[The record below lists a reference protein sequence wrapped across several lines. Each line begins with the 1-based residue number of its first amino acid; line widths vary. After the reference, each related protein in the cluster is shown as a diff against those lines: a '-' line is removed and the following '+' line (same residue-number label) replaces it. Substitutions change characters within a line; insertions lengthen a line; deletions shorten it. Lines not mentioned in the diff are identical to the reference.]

1 MRWPFRGY
9 LPTVLL
15 LSASASA
22 LTSLEQIEQNAL
34 PCPAACQDRG
44 PGDWSLYPTA
54 DRLAVCP
61 EPLLL
66 GFGLNTEFNDGKANN
81 PIYACTLGN
90 ATTKINFLTEQDF
103 VDPDAMGNTNF
114 DPVRRRAVGA
124 NTTCGAG
131 PSEKLDTLIRLSAW
145 ESVAE
150 PIGNDSG
157 ADVVVATK
165 KLEEYLERTQSAC
178 GKTIMFAYFRG
189 ALVGLYSGS
198 QVDRRKTL
206 ESLASTLNHA
216 VKGGPNTRHAIEA
229 CDGRPASDVFGLV
242 ADPTGDFVAVQAAVK
257 SWNEGKCVAGTKDG
271 NPKDIHKVSAWGYTL
286 APKTEGSSPRS
297 LSRRDTCRTIEV
309 EHGDTCETLSKRCGI
324 STDLFESL
332 NQDRKALCNAM
343 PVGQPV
349 CCSSGPVPIMR
360 AKVLADGFCTSY
372 ETKMGDICDTIAARH
387 GISVDDLGKW
397 NTKTWA
403 WDGCGNLNPFVR
415 ICVSA
420 GNPPMPASVWN
431 AECGP
436 TRNNTEPPGEGE
448 ELSELNPCPLNT
460 DEFCLKSKSTTGN
473 PGTGQPGEGGCISNC
488 ERTLTNNNEAPQKF
502 RKIGYFEAWNYDR
515 LCLHMHVLDIDK
527 SYSHIHFSF
536 AEISQNLNVVIPENV
551 QEQFQAFI
559 KATDFPAKKI
569 LAFGGWAFSNEGTGT
584 GLFRKA
590 VSPDNRQAFANRVV
604 EFAVENNLDGVDFDW
619 EYPGATDIEGSEPG
633 QRDDGENYFQFLKLV
648 REKLP
653 KDKSL
658 SIATPASFWYLKSF
672 PIKKMAPLLDYVIFM
687 TYDLHGQWDVGSTW
701 ASPGCPAGNCLR
713 SHVNSTETM
722 DALIM
727 ITRAGVES
735 HKVVVGVSSYGR
747 SFKMSSST
755 CRGPQC
761 TYLGGRN
768 DSKAKKG
775 RCTDTAGYISDFEI
789 NEIIAKG
796 GAIKKWYDE
805 ATDSDYLVYEGDE
818 WVAYMSKVTKSRR
831 MRDYMKLNF
840 GGTTDWAIDLQDDH
854 DKRYTSG
861 RPVFLGPK
869 VWETPSA
876 TCEAPCV
883 LVFPPSKLPEATTI
897 KLDKYTTSLEYG
909 ATGKTTISGKETT
922 AFVTKTTTITVDV
935 PIFVTN
941 SMMYSNV
948 NVTQDQKPT
957 QLVVKP
963 SIKLPHIPVQVP
975 DGEGGTTTRTLTL
988 PPWPFAAQNTGEP
1001 SNHSKSS
1008 STPVASLTSSFN
1020 WDELETKRP
1029 EWIVTEETPDET
1041 ISGLPVYTQW
1051 PEFKIEP
1058 IKEEIKEPTPDDD
1071 GFKTPCELWFFQ
1083 LCFPGFKGLKWT
1095 IRPGILPPGPPP
1107 PGPEFLTR
1115 LPIPQITHPTT
1126 YPPWPPLTVG
1136 LDRKPTYAPKPQ
1148 CETDSASLCWKTTTL
1163 SPTVIGSV
1171 TSTVTIP
1178 ETDCKT
1184 IYGCSLTD
1192 WETELTKVKPCAR
1205 PTAAPNRH
1213 FINDDT
1219 SKELEKRRDPVPH
1232 TGCYPDAIVVAFDL
1246 HQPGTSLSSMLDADG
1261 IVYRVIM
1268 TRSADGNKDLYVYWW
1283 IPNLDHATRTK
1294 ILSKRYGN
1302 FEVINIPRPEPET
1315 LKLRRKSNEDLAD
1328 SASPPF
1334 ARRDDG
1340 EPEFWRRAKSW
1351 AASQVTLP
1359 EGKVWKDP
1367 SSVEYDRDQSS
1378 PYRISSRSELG
1389 TGQYVYVVGEEG
1401 INKEHGEFIGVDIE
1415 YLNVPIYHHVP
1426 DEGPLDFEH
1435 GSGVAAMAVG
1445 RTMGLS
1451 PKSTLVM
1458 ASIPWSNSES
1468 VMTLSAWAA
1477 ILKDIVDKKRLGN
1490 AVISC
1495 SQALGQNN
1503 HDRLASL
1510 LRKITS
1516 ALPARA
1522 IYYTLSEAPS
1532 RCEDPLTFRSYHLDQ
1547 LLMEIGKTQTVI
1559 VTSAGNMEDENDYND
1574 LIDTYPALFGG
1585 GLNPVGLPPIA
1596 DLMVRSFA
1604 VWNEKT
1610 QSQSDMSPQ
1619 KVVWNGHS
1627 GVKSCLMGES
1637 PPPPGCPDLP
1647 ADLSTLDDPPIGGPG
1662 GSSKRIKWEP
1672 GPDGPKCSGK
1682 SLARRLFRR
1691 AEATCG
1697 GQLCSG
1703 YYCQPNPP
1711 GPPPDFRDPKD
1722 PNRNGNDPQGGVK
1735 PPTTVTTTTSKP
1747 EPTGGSGSPGD
1758 NFGLRFM
1765 DKDCGEPVAADEYGK
1780 TERGCTSVA
1789 STSIYKVA
1797 GFTKNSYKACF
1808 YYNDNCEASSSSDYS
1823 MLSGGSGIPSS
1834 GGCVGFSTK
1843 AIKAYRVTSGEC
1855 SGDIEDAWSLSFS
1868 KDCSGSLGEMSGY
1881 GKTECSNNIP
1891 KGANSVTGKIPKK
1904 GNWKAC
1910 LYIYENCKTTEDPP
1924 GNEVFAHWNGD
1935 GCESF
1940 KSKKEFSSFILTNG
1954 TMCPFGE

>member
-1 MRWPFRGY
+1 MWS
-9 LPTVLL
+9 LQTSITCIKV
-15 LSASASA
+15 SA
-22 LTSLEQIEQNAL
+22 E
-34 PCPAACQDRG
+34 PAG

-66 GFGLNTEFNDGKANN
+66 GFGLNTEFNDEKADN

-90 ATTKINFLTEQDF
+90 ATTKTNFLTEQDF
-103 VDPDAMGNTNF
+103 VDPDAMGKTNF

-157 ADVVVATK
+157 ADVVVVTK
-165 KLEEYLERTQSAC
+165 KLEEYLERNQSAC

-189 ALVGLYSGS
+189 TLVGLYSGS

-206 ESLASTLNHA
+206 ESLTSALNYA
-216 VKGGPNTRHAIEA
+216 VNGGPNTRHAIEA

-242 ADPTGDFVAVQAAVK
+242 ADPTGDFAAVQAAVK
-257 SWNEGKCVAGTKDG
+257 SWNEGKCVAGTEDG
-271 NPKDIHKVSAWGYTL
+271 KTKDIHKVSAWGYTL

-297 LSRRDTCRTIEV
+297 LRRRDTCRTIEI

-324 STDLFESL
+324 STGLFESL
-332 NQDRKALCNAM
+332 NRDRKALCNAM

-349 CCSSGPVPIMR
+349 CCSSGAVPIMK

-397 NTKTWA
+397 
-403 WDGCGNLNPFVR
+403 GRCGL
-415 ICVSA
+415 
-420 GNPPMPASVWN
+420 
-431 AECGP
+431 
-436 TRNNTEPPGEGE
+436 
-448 ELSELNPCPLNT
+448 T
-460 DEFCLKSKSTTGN
+460 DEVCLKSKSTTGN
-473 PGTGQPGEGGCISNC
+473 PGTGQQGEGGCISNC

-536 AEISQNLNVVIPENV
+536 AEISQNLNVVIPEN
-551 QEQFQAFI
+551 
-559 KATDFPAKKI
+559 
-569 LAFGGWAFSNEGTGT
+569 GTGT

-590 VSPDNRQAFANRVV
+590 VSPDDRQAFANRVV

-648 REKLP
+648 P
-653 KDKSL
+653 
-658 SIATPASFWYLKSF
+658 SFWYLKSF

-687 TYDLHGQWDVGSTW
+687 TYDLHGQWDVGSRW

-713 SHVNSTETM
+713 SHANSTETM
-722 DALIM
+722 DTLIM
-727 ITRAGVES
+727 VTRAGVES
-735 HKVVVGVSSYGR
+735 HKVAVGVSSYGR

-761 TYLGGRN
+761 TYLGGRS

-805 ATDSDYLVYEGDE
+805 ATDSDYLVYERDE

-861 RPVFLGPK
+861 RPVFLNPK

-948 NVTQDQKPT
+948 NITQDQKPT
-957 QLVVKP
+957 ELVVKP

-975 DGEGGTTTRTLTL
+975 DGGGGTTTRNLTL
-988 PPWPFAAQNTGEP
+988 PPWPFSTQTTGGS
-1001 SNHSKSS
+1001 SNHSRPSR
-1008 STPVASLTSSFN
+1008 TSSFN
-1020 WDELETKRP
+1020 WDDLETP
-1029 EWIVTEETPDET
+1029 PPPWIDAEETPDET
-1041 ISGLPVYTQW
+1041 LSGLPVYTQW
-1051 PEFKIEP
+1051 PPEFKIEP

-1071 GFKTPCELWFFQ
+1071 GFKTSCELWFFQ
-1083 LCFPGFKGLKWT
+1083 LCFPGFKGLKWR
-1095 IRPGILPPGPPP
+1095 ISPGIIPPG
-1107 PGPEFLTR
+1107 
-1115 LPIPQITHPTT
+1115 
-1126 YPPWPPLTVG
+1126 
-1136 LDRKPTYAPKPQ
+1136 
-1148 CETDSASLCWKTTTL
+1148 
-1163 SPTVIGSV
+1163 
-1171 TSTVTIP
+1171 
-1178 ETDCKT
+1178 
-1184 IYGCSLTD
+1184 
-1192 WETELTKVKPCAR
+1192 
-1205 PTAAPNRH
+1205 
-1213 FINDDT
+1213 
-1219 SKELEKRRDPVPH
+1219 
-1232 TGCYPDAIVVAFDL
+1232 VA
-1246 HQPGTSLSSMLDADG
+1246 T
-1261 IVYRVIM
+1261 
-1268 TRSADGNKDLYVYWW
+1268 
-1283 IPNLDHATRTK
+1283 
-1294 ILSKRYGN
+1294 
-1302 FEVINIPRPEPET
+1302 
-1315 LKLRRKSNEDLAD
+1315 
-1328 SASPPF
+1328 
-1334 ARRDDG
+1334 
-1340 EPEFWRRAKSW
+1340 
-1351 AASQVTLP
+1351 
-1359 EGKVWKDP
+1359 
-1367 SSVEYDRDQSS
+1367 
-1378 PYRISSRSELG
+1378 
-1389 TGQYVYVVGEEG
+1389 
-1401 INKEHGEFIGVDIE
+1401 
-1415 YLNVPIYHHVP
+1415 
-1426 DEGPLDFEH
+1426 
-1435 GSGVAAMAVG
+1435 MAVG
-1445 RTMGLS
+1445 GTLGLS

-1458 ASIPWSNSES
+1458 ANMPWEKRRSSP
-1468 VMTLSAWAA
+1468 MLLSAWAA
-1477 ILKDIVDKKRLGN
+1477 TLQDIVERKRLGN
-1490 AVISC
+1490 AVINASVL
-1495 SQALGQNN
+1495 LGGKTP
-1503 HDRLASL
+1503 DAY
-1510 LRKITS
+1510 LRM
-1516 ALPARA
+1516 L
-1522 IYYTLSEAPS
+1522 Y
-1532 RCEDPLTFRSYHLDQ
+1532 Q
-1547 LLMEIGKTQTVI
+1547 LLIETGKTQTVV
-1559 VTSAGNMEDENDYND
+1559 VTAAGNAPDENAANQ
-1574 LIDTYPALFGG
+1574 LIDEYPPSFGG
-1585 GLNPVGLPPIA
+1585 KANSVGLNSIA
-1596 DLMVRSFA
+1596 DLIVVGSTNEQGWKGDSSKSASDIDIIYAPGHNVLIPDGSGKATTKKRASPLVAGLVAHLRSLPSKSYQDQLREPA
-1604 VWNEKT
+1604 TVKRLIKGLSRSIATWDEDVEVIDEPDDLLSM
-1610 QSQSDMSPQ
+1610 Q
-1619 KVVWNGHS
+1619 VIWNGHS
-1627 GVKSCLMGES
+1627 GDESCLMGKV
-1637 PPPPGCPDLP
+1637 PPPDGCRVLP
-1647 ADLSTLDDPPIGGPG
+1647 PDLSTGDLSPG
-1662 GSSKRIKWEP
+1662 GSTKRIKWEP
-1672 GPDGPKCSGK
+1672 GPDGPKCSAK
-1682 SLARRLFRR
+1682 SLVRRLFER

-1703 YYCQPNPP
+1703 YYCRPNPL

-1747 EPTGGSGSPGD
+1747 EPTGGSGSPDD

-1765 DKDCGEPVAADEYGK
+1765 DKDCGESMAADEYGK
-1780 TERGCTSVA
+1780 TERGCTS
-1789 STSIYKVA
+1789 
-1797 GFTKNSYKACF
+1797 
-1808 YYNDNCEASSSSDYS
+1808 ASSSSDYS

-1843 AIKAYRVTSGEC
+1843 AIKAYRVTSGDC

-1881 GKTECSNNIP
+1881 GKIECSNNIP

-1940 KSKKEFSSFILTNG
+1940 KSKKEFRSFILTNG